1 MEDVKKDIK
10 EAERGVILR
19 INQLYQNISLAAT
32 TINVCMPVSTTG
44 LEAHS
49 HCDRIVKEAGGTSPG
64 VTVTVGYKRNRS
76 YVFHGTLNR
85 VSNSLALGQRRTAIV
100 TLMSSD
106 SLRVLMLSEIDSES
120 FDSENGSVADGEE
133 NDSYP
138 NGDILSCISAEYD
151 TDGCCSSPAAPTFS
165 PLPVYSPSHSST
177 DSDDTQTASEK
188 DIAINSA
195 STLQPLSSDNT
206 ADSEDTQ
213 TLSEMDET
221 FNDSSQSENDLV
233 VTSGRV
239 SK

>member
-1 MEDVKKDIK
+1 M
-10 EAERGVILR
+10 
-19 INQLYQNISLAAT
+19 Q
-32 TINVCMPVSTTG
+32 INVHNMS
-44 LEAHS
+44 
-49 HCDRIVKEAGGTSPG
+49 
-64 VTVTVGYKRNRS
+64 
-76 YVFHGTLNR
+76 
-85 VSNSLALGQRRTAIV
+85 ALTI
-100 TLMSSD
+100 
-106 SLRVLMLSEIDSES
+106 EDSES